1 MNSFNLH
8 LGDLHFGDRSA
19 AVSSHPE
26 KFLLQLAHT
35 SELAPSV
42 LAQARELLDEVFA
55 GEMTDHDWEH
65 ALGGMHAIAWRG
77 TSVIG
82 HASVIQRRLLH
93 GSHALRTGYVEGVGV
108 HPDWQGQTI
117 GAQMMVA
124 LERIIETSYEIGAL
138 GATDEAV
145 SLYEHRGW
153 IKWAGR
159 TSALTP
165 TGIVRTPEEDDC
177 IYLLPLGHDLDISV
191 DLTCDWRDGD
201 AW

>member
-1 MNSFNLH
+1 VNTSKLH
-8 LGDLHFGDRSA
+8 LGDLR
-19 AVSSHPE
+19 VSVESQPGE
-26 KFLLQLAHT
+26 FLLQVAHT

-93 GSHALRTGYVEGVGV
+93 GQRVLRTGYVEGVGV
-108 HPDWQGQTI
+108 HPDWQRQTI
-117 GAQMMVA
+117 GAQMMGV

-145 SLYEHRGW
+145 SMYEHRGW
-153 IKWAGR
+153 IRWAGH

-165 TGIVRTPEEDDC
+165 NGIVRTPDEDDC
-177 IYLLPLGHDLDISV
+177 IYVLPLGRDLDMSV

>member
-1 MNSFNLH
+1 M
-8 LGDLHFGDRSA
+8 
-19 AVSSHPE
+19 
-26 KFLLQLAHT
+26 
-35 SELAPSV
+35 

-77 TSVIG
+77 SSIIG
-82 HASVIQRRLLH
+82 HASVVQRRLLH
-93 GSHALRTGYVEGVGV
+93 GGQALRTGYVEGVGV
-108 HPDWQGQTI
+108 HPDWQRHTI
-117 GAQMMVA
+117 GGQMMSA
-124 LERIIETSYEIGAL
+124 LERIIENSYDIGAL

-153 IKWAGR
+153 IKWAGP

-177 IYLLPLGHDLDISV
+177 IYVLPLGRALDISL
-191 DLTCDWRDGD
+191 DLACDWRDGD

>member
-1 MNSFNLH
+1 
-8 LGDLHFGDRSA
+8 
-19 AVSSHPE
+19 VSSSDLRVSVDSRPGE
-26 KFLLQLAHT
+26 FLLQVAHT

-77 TSVIG
+77 TSIIG

-93 GSHALRTGYVEGVGV
+93 GSRALRTGYVEGVGV
-108 HPDWQGQTI
+108 HPDWQRQTI
-117 GAQMMVA
+117 GAQMMGA

-138 GATDEAV
+138 GASDDAV

-153 IKWAGR
+153 IRWAGR

-165 TGIVRTPEEDDC
+165 TGIVRTPDEDDC
-177 IYLLPLGHDLDISV
+177 IYLLPLGLDLDISV
-191 DLTCDWRDGD
+191 DLTCDWREGD